1 MSLIRIKQID
11 GSELYAYV
19 VSTSSGALSSSL
31 SALLSASGAYLGN
44 AVVYATGMDQL
55 ISGLKTFDINPIVNY
70 TGNNNAV
77 INKQYFLDTLS
88 GSLTIVS
95 GVLTGNQVQIFGN
108 QSIFDRKI
116 FTGALGVGTPIATI
130 DAVNL
135 AYLQIVSGVLSSGA
149 GGGGG
154 GVNSVDTFSVQTI
167 SGQKTFTVS
176 PLVVS
181 PTNASGV
188 ANKAYVD
195 AQSPAGVVH
204 LTGNETITGI
214 KTFLQSPL
222 VPIATL
228 ANQAV
233 PKQQLDALGVSI
245 GGLSGFAGVSSLNGS
260 TGAASGAV
268 YLVGAGT
275 VSVLQCGAIFYVSG
289 LTPITN
295 QLYGAQIPL
304 PSGITGL
311 SFTFP
316 TGLVAK
322 PIITDA
328 LEVTAGNG
336 GYFDYFVYNLTSGG
350 FNVAFQSGIPSNNYL
365 YHFHAIPVPNGSG
378 FAGLQ
383 GPLGPI
389 GPSINPRGA
398 WAAGLTYSN
407 LDLVYA
413 TNFASYL
420 AIQTHV
426 STAFNAPTS
435 TGNGFWN
442 LMSSGVAG
450 PTGYWSW
457 QGNYNPATTY
467 VGTNSVFLNGTTYGY
482 TGQSPVSNVSPDTLT
497 GGWTL
502 VAEKG
507 NIGYFIN
514 SGIITGNYVNLSF
527 YFDPVATGLATAE
540 AFISRNIN
548 VTGYA
553 LGAVTSGAGP
563 LISGGMLTGR
573 LYARNPDNSTQIFQT
588 FTFNSG
594 VYYSFSGNLAVPLTG
609 NQRIGVDILSSL
621 SGIAKFSVGVFG
633 FGIS

>member
-1 MSLIRIKQID
+1 MSNVRLKQLDLGELTNFIIQVDSGNLSSALISFLNAS
-11 GSELYAYV
+11 GGYV
-19 VSTSSGALSSSL
+19 GGAVIYSSGDA
-31 SALLSASGAYLGN
+31 
-44 AVVYATGMDQL
+44 L
-55 ISGLKTFDINPIVNY
+55 ISGTKTFANNPILQY
-70 TGNNNAV
+70 SGGNTSAV
-77 INKQYFLDTLS
+77 QQQYFLDTLT
-88 GSLTIVS
+88 GSLVLAS

-116 FTGALGVGTPIATI
+116 FTGALGVGTPITTI

-135 AYLQIVSGVLSSGA
+135 AYLKIVSGVLSSGA
-149 GGGGG
+149 GGGGA
-154 GVNSVDTFSVQTI
+154 GVNSVDTFSIQTI

-181 PTNASGV
+181 PTDPSGA

-195 AQSPAGVVH
+195 AQSPTGVMH
-204 LTGNETITGI
+204 LIGDETANGI
-214 KTFLQSPL
+214 KTFVQSPL

-233 PKQQLDALGVSI
+233 PKQQLDSLGVSI
-245 GGLSGFAGVSSLNGS
+245 GGLTGFAGVSSLNGS

-328 LEVTAGNG
+328 LEVMAGNG
-336 GYFDYFVYNLTSGG
+336 GFFDYFLYNLNSGG
-350 FNVAFQSGIPSNNYL
+350 FNVAFQSGIPNNNYL

-383 GPLGPI
+383 GQPGPF

-398 WAAGLTYSN
+398 WGAGNTYN
-407 LDLVYA
+407 TLDLVYA
-413 TNFASYL
+413 NNFASYL

-426 STAFNAPTS
+426 STVFNAPTS
-435 TGNGFWN
+435 TGNAVWN

-457 QGNYNPATTY
+457 QGNYNNSAIY
-467 VGTNSVFLNGTTYGY
+467 VGTNSVFLNGTSYGY
-482 TGQSPVSNVSPDTLT
+482 TGANPISNVSPDTLT

-502 VAEKG
+502 IAEKG

-514 SGIITGNYVNLSF
+514 SGIITGNYTTLSF
-527 YFDPVATGLATAE
+527 YFDPIATGLAVAE
-540 AFISRNIN
+540 SFISRNIN
-548 VTGYA
+548 ITGFA
-553 LGAVTSGAGP
+553 LGAVISGAGP
-563 LISGGMLTGR
+563 LISGGMLSGR
-573 LYARNPDNSTQIFQT
+573 IYARNPDNSTQIFQN
-588 FTFNSG
+588 FTFDSG
-594 VYYSFSGNLAVPLTG
+594 LYYSFSGNLAIPLTG
-609 NQRIGVDILSSL
+609 NQRIGLDILSTL
-621 SGIAKFSVGVFG
+621 SGIQKFSVGVFG